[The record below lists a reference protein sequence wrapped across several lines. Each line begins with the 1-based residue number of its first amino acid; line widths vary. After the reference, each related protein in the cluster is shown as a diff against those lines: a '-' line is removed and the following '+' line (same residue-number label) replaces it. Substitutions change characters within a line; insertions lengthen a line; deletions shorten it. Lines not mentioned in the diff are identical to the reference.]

1 MTEPP
6 SMNIAVI
13 SGKSLFTQTTN
24 KQSSTLKQKACGF
37 KSNSINMSKL
47 NGFQLLTPQAAVINQ
62 SDCGPHLM
70 R

>member
-6 SMNIAVI
+6 SMNTAVI

-47 NGFQLLTPQAAVINQ
+47 NGF
-62 SDCGPHLM
+62 
-70 R
+70 